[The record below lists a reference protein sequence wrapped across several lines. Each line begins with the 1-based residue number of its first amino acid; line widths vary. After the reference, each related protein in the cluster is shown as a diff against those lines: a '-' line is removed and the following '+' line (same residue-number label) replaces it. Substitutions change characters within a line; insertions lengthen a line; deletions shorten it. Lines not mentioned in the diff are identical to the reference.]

1 MATELSSIRLYIC
14 FLQVEGLQE
23 LTGLLFLD
31 ISFNMVQQLDAQQLP
46 GSIKY
51 FKAAGNPCMGQPGLA
66 QQLAQHLPRLR
77 ELDGQDVSR
86 STAVTE
92 GGSSKGQLAAAAGP
106 RPGCLLPASAD
117 TVAAEVASRAERLR
131 ARLAAAGLQVQEAAE
146 AAMAGQEAPDGAVAA
161 MTGCYEQEDT
171 AVSSSGAHN
180 MFSSDDEAVCA
191 SPAQQAQASP
201 AGSVPELHADI
212 NEDALEYSASAGS
225 DSSSDSELESLVARM
240 FKPAALPDWTSSG
253 EAASFSQAGASR
265 ASSKAATDSDDE
277 TFRHMFAVSLP
288 PGL

>member
-1 MATELSSIRLYIC
+1 
-14 FLQVEGLQE
+14 
-23 LTGLLFLD
+23 
-31 ISFNMVQQLDAQQLP
+31 
-46 GSIKY
+46 
-51 FKAAGNPCMGQPGLA
+51 
-66 QQLAQHLPRLR
+66 
-77 ELDGQDVSR
+77 
-86 STAVTE
+86 
-92 GGSSKGQLAAAAGP
+92 
-106 RPGCLLPASAD
+106 
-117 TVAAEVASRAERLR
+117 
-131 ARLAAAGLQVQEAAE
+131 
-146 AAMAGQEAPDGAVAA
+146 

-212 NEDALEYSASAGS
+212 NEDALEDSASAGS

-265 ASSKAATDSDDE
+265 ASSEAATDSDDE